1 MKHGCSPA
9 SGGSSPWGEQWRP
22 NSSPQGEVDRFSG
35 PEGVNGASGAP
46 LPLGDYCEIPGS

>member
-1 MKHGCSPA
+1 
-9 SGGSSPWGEQWRP
+9 
-22 NSSPQGEVDRFSG
+22 VDRFSG